1 MVEPLTTMDF
11 FESQDNA
18 RRRTVIL
25 TLYMILAVIFL
36 IIGVYAA
43 VVIAV
48 TNFHRPTMG
57 LWQPSIFLW
66 VAIMVTA
73 VVASGSAFK
82 ISALSKG
89 GESVAE
95 MLGGVPVDPNTSD
108 PDERRL
114 LNVVQEMSIASG
126 IPVPRVYLLTEEKGI
141 NAFAAGFT
149 TGSAVIAVTQ
159 GCMKE
164 LTRDELQGVIAHEFS
179 HILNGDMR
187 LNVRLIGI
195 VAGILVIGVIGRII
209 VRGSSSGRSSSGRRK
224 GGGAAIILAGLIIMA
239 VGYIGVFFGKLIKSA
254 VSRQR
259 EFLADAS
266 AVQFTR
272 NPAGIAGALAKIAT
286 RETGSRIRNVHAEEA
301 SHLFFGD
308 GLKAPFMNLLATH
321 PPIDVRIHRIDPS
334 YNIDNIKLTGRERLV
349 KDGSS
354 VPGISALASQ
364 AGRTSGGQEGITIP
378 AELIASIGNPH
389 SGNLDFASQLLSK
402 LPPIIADAM
411 RKPISASSVI
421 YCLLL
426 NRETEIRNMQLESL
440 IEEPDPAAMKQTRLL
455 MSVIDRLGMEY
466 CLPIVGLA
474 IPSLKLLSPSQ
485 YHVFQKNVKNLIE
498 ADKKVTLFEYALHRM
513 LKHNLDPIF
522 TKAPP
527 TPVKYRVIDQVQV
540 ECFILLSCLA
550 WRSNAGTPVAEGSF
564 RRGLAE
570 LDIGGRPDILARKKC
585 GLSEMDNALNRLS
598 MASPQLKKKI
608 LKACIACISADSLII
623 IDEAEMLRVI
633 ADTLDCP
640 IPPFIP
646 KLTKGPGIDV

>member
-1 MVEPLTTMDF
+1 MVEPRTAMDF

-18 RRRTVIL
+18 RKRTIIL

-36 IIGVYAA
+36 IIGLYAA

-48 TNFHRPTMG
+48 TNFHNPTVG
-57 LWQPSIFLW
+57 LWQPSIFMW
-66 VAIMVTA
+66 VAMGVIA
-73 VVASGSAFK
+73 IVASGSAFK
-82 ISALSKG
+82 ILALSKG

-95 MLGGVPVDPNTSD
+95 MLGGVPVDPNTND

-126 IPVPRVYLLTEEKGI
+126 VSVPPVYLLTEEKGI

-149 TGSAVIAVTQ
+149 TGNAVVAVTQ
-159 GCMKE
+159 GCVKE

-187 LNVRLIGI
+187 LNIRLIGI

-209 VRGSSSGRSSSGRRK
+209 VRGSSSGRSSSSSRK
-224 GGGAAIILAGLIIMA
+224 GGGVPIILAGLVIMA

-272 NPAGIAGALAKIAT
+272 NPAGIAGALAKIAA
-286 RETGSRIRNVHAEEA
+286 REAGSRIHNVHAEEA
-301 SHLFFGD
+301 SHLFFGN
-308 GLKAPFMNLLATH
+308 GLKAPFMDLLATH
-321 PPIDVRIHRIDPS
+321 PPIDVRIRRIDPS
-334 YNIDNIKLTGRERLV
+334 YNIDSIKLSGKELPFEY
-349 KDGSS
+349 KSS
-354 VPGISALASQ
+354 VPGVSALGSQ
-364 AGRTSGGQEGITIP
+364 AGRTSAEQEELTIP
-378 AELIASIGNPH
+378 AELLAYVGSPH
-389 SGNLDFASQLLSK
+389 SGHLDFASQLLSR

-411 RKPISASSVI
+411 RKPISAGSVI

-455 MSVIDRLGMEY
+455 MSVVDRLGMEY
-466 CLPIVGLA
+466 RLPFVGLA
-474 IPSLKLLSPSQ
+474 MPSLKLLSPSQ
-485 YHVFQKNVKNLIE
+485 YDVFQKNIKNLIE
-498 ADKKVTLFEYALHRM
+498 ADKNVTLFEYAMQRM

-522 TKAPP
+522 IKTPP
-527 TPVKYRVIDQVQV
+527 APVKYHLIDQVQV
-540 ECFILLSCLA
+540 EFFILMSCLA
-550 WRSNAGTPVAEGSF
+550 WRGNAGTPVAEGSF

-570 LDIGGRPDILARKKC
+570 VDIGGRPDILAREKC
-585 GLSEMDNALNRLS
+585 RLSEIDNALNRLA
-598 MASPQLKKKI
+598 MASPQLKKNI
-608 LKACIACISADSLII
+608 LKACIACITADSLIT
-623 IDEAEMLRVI
+623 IDEAEMLRAI

-646 KLTKGPGIDV
+646 KPSTPR